1 MNLQLYKTILC
12 LCAQLLSSVWV
23 FVIVAGQAPLVHG
36 IFQKRILEWAAISF
50 SRGFSLTQGSNPH
63 LLRLLHRQVDS
74 LPLHHIGLVAKSCPI
89 ICDPMDWSPP
99 GPSVRGIFQAGIL
112 EWVAIFISRGSSQAR
127 DRTSVSYI
135 SGRILL
141 PLNHQGGYIHTNTHT
156 NTLGQFC

>member
-112 EWVAIFISRGSSQAR
+112 EWVAISSPGDLPKPGIEPASPTLAEGFFYHWTTREATYTQ
-127 DRTSVSYI
+127 THI
-135 SGRILL
+135 QIL
-141 PLNHQGGYIHTNTHT
+141 
-156 NTLGQFC
+156 